1 MESLQR
7 WLTRTPV
14 VSFILCPL
22 AVVAFE
28 LAWNGGRLVFVPWG
42 LPLMAWGYLQYKLV
56 GRYRGP
62 RAGGG
67 PGMET
72 MPASIL
78 QQGPYR
84 FTRNPMYLGH
94 LIFLTGLAITFW
106 SWFAVLILAAR
117 AIWFHRRVMFD
128 ERRLV
133 ASFGAEYDGYRAR
146 VKRWIPYLF

>member
-1 MESLQR
+1 MAAGGALLIVIALGLFRGGKTRPEPWQPASSL
-7 WLTRTPV
+7 V
-14 VSFILCPL
+14 VS
-22 AVVAFE
+22 
-28 LAWNGGRLVFVPWG
+28 G
-42 LPLMAWGYLQYKLV
+42 L
-56 GRYRGP
+56 
-62 RAGGG
+62 
-67 PGMET
+67 
-72 MPASIL
+72 
-78 QQGPYR
+78 YR